1 MKSSKVSTSIL
12 ILSLLFS
19 NVYRTSAQSQWTL
32 DTVLSA
38 GKNTTGIAITSDGKK
53 LVVTNNIKPAQVRI
67 INTSNFSQDSIDV
80 SSIENSPNGVSINP
94 NDSIAYV
101 ATLHDIIYIDIP
113 NHSSKGYFAAP
124 CAGTT
129 LYGLTVTPDGNSV
142 VFPDLASNCIDQVIA
157 STSTEIKVS
166 TKGELFGID
175 MTGKTSVVVTGFN
188 AAPEAVGL
196 LTSSVINIAGFS
208 YSYGVASF
216 HKSAEALI
224 YDGDSV
230 CRVSMKSEKITKKIC
245 ALTYNTSFHNISITS
260 DDKYAIAVGG
270 FDKVIIDLDSN
281 KVIQSFSSGGVNAAF
296 APDGSWFY
304 ITDSYNGTVRAYKK
318 STTSGI
324 AEEAKE
330 NINVSIYPNPS
341 RDVVNISTSQAFHS
355 ASIQIFNLQGQ
366 CIQMYQNING
376 TSFTLPRNG
385 LPKGMYFLKIRD
397 NAGNSKS
404 AKFIWE

>member
-38 GKNTTGIAITSDGKK
+38 GKNTTGRAITSDGKK

-142 VFPDLASNCIDQVIA
+142 VFPDLASNCIDQVIRSITAKTVA

-230 CRVSMKSEKITKKIC
+230 CRVSMKSEKITKKI
-245 ALTYNTSFHNISITS
+245 IT
-260 DDKYAIAVGG
+260 
-270 FDKVIIDLDSN
+270 
-281 KVIQSFSSGGVNAAF
+281 
-296 APDGSWFY
+296 
-304 ITDSYNGTVRAYKK
+304 
-318 STTSGI
+318 
-324 AEEAKE
+324 
-330 NINVSIYPNPS
+330 
-341 RDVVNISTSQAFHS
+341 
-355 ASIQIFNLQGQ
+355 
-366 CIQMYQNING
+366 MY
-376 TSFTLPRNG
+376 
-385 LPKGMYFLKIRD
+385 
-397 NAGNSKS
+397 
-404 AKFIWE
+404 